1 MATDAWVVLGNL
13 RWSMLA
19 IPTQPYYAW
28 QAAEHVKNILAME
41 HEVREQM
48 MYDVSIDP
56 NAILVLLRHSLQLI
70 IEIT

>member
-13 RWSMLA
+13 MWSMLA

-48 MYDVSIDP
+48 MYP
-56 NAILVLLRHSLQLI
+56 
-70 IEIT
+70 